1 MKVSTGLIAALVL
14 CAVAGIVGTG
24 CNTIRGAGKDIQ
36 KGGEAIEDAAENV
49 RDDINAPKN
58 HDHMIVASAESGGSI
73 NPPGVTG
80 IGYGKSRTFTI
91 KADSGY
97 HVADVL
103 VDGKSLGAVS
113 RHTFDKPGE
122 DHTIAAIFTPNPI
135 R

>member
-1 MKVSTGLIAALVL
+1 MKVSRVFTVALAFCVL
-14 CAVAGIVGTG
+14 ASIGGTG
-24 CNTIRGAGKDIQ
+24 CNTVRGAGKDIQ
-36 KGGEAIEDAAENV
+36 KGGKAVENAAENV
-49 RDDINAPKN
+49 QEDINAP
-58 HDHMIVASAESGGSI
+58 HAHEHMIVADAGFGGSI
-73 NPPGVTG
+73 NPPGVTE
-80 IGYGKSRTFTI
+80 IKYGKSREFTI

-122 DHTIAAIFTPNPI
+122 DHTITAVFTENPI